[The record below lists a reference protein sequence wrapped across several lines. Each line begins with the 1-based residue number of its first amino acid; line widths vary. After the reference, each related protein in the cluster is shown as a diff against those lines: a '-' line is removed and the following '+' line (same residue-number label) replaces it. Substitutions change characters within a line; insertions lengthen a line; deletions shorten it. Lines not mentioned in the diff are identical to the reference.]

1 MTHET
6 MRAQIIFRIAAM
18 RFKTVIADA
27 DQEVILKLTPDE
39 GILGFIVLLRPAL
52 PSIS

>member
-1 MTHET
+1 MTHVTISE
-6 MRAQIIFRIAAM
+6 QNILKIAAM

-27 DQEVILKLTPDE
+27 DQDVILKLTPDE
-39 GILGFIVLLRPAL
+39 GIHGFIVLLRPAL